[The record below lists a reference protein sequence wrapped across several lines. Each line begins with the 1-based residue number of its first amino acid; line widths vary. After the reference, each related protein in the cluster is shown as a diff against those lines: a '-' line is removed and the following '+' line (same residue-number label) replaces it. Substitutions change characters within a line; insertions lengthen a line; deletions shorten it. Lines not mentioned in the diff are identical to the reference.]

1 MMSSSDLRKNATLP
15 NHLLK
20 WTVIYGFFTSVSRY
34 NPSLVCLNPENL
46 SVLTRVSVG
55 EKLLF
60 FYKHQCLHSEKYH
73 PATKCFTNKNWF
85 DHKHQELPLVAC
97 QLRLPSHLYTLNIA
111 STPIDVNRLRQY
123 LLTNLNELAVHELI
137 QSFSTGFKLCYEG
150 PWIATIWHN
159 LKLNTKQWSW
169 LIRKCR

>member
-1 MMSSSDLRKNATLP
+1 MSQKSYFYSNVDRRLFNMFKHLRNCPPRMCHRPFEMYTHCPLRSIKVKYIGWVGESMMSSSDLRKNATLP

-73 PATKCFTNKNWF
+73 PATKCFTNKN
-85 DHKHQELPLVAC
+85 
-97 QLRLPSHLYTLNIA
+97 
-111 STPIDVNRLRQY
+111 
-123 LLTNLNELAVHELI
+123 
-137 QSFSTGFKLCYEG
+137 
-150 PWIATIWHN
+150 
-159 LKLNTKQWSW
+159 
-169 LIRKCR
+169 